1 MFGKLA
7 RGAFLVI
14 LAEMVVSWAVT
25 ASKSKPAEPQIDQ
38 PIEHWDIYS

>member
-14 LAEMVVSWAVT
+14 LAVMVVSWAVT
-25 ASKSKPAEPQIDQ
+25 VSKSKPGEPQNDQ
-38 PIEHWDIYS
+38 PIGRMYS